1 MVTELSKALRLIICG
16 IKFFLT
22 SSLFIL
28 LSKSYHIFSRGKKK
42 KKKLQSTYIREA
54 DTLLKILGKH

>member
-42 KKKLQSTYIREA
+42 KTAIYLYK
-54 DTLLKILGKH
+54 GG

>member
-1 MVTELSKALRLIICG
+1 MVTELLKALRLIMCG

-28 LSKSYHIFSRGKKK
+28 LFKSYHIFSRRTN
-42 KKKLQSTYIREA
+42 KLQSAYIMEA

>member
-42 KKKLQSTYIREA
+42 LQSTYIREA